1 MGYNRYGVNDKIKVF
16 IRKDETMQ
24 KNGFIKFDNFW
35 EYHRQVGYVDLLI
48 IYRIYF
54 NGDLEIELTDIA
66 QLGVLSLS
74 GFYRQSTKF
83 GNSIETQI
91 MDDLKEFNKHK
102 LISLKDLGKYDKV
115 FVS

>member
-54 NGDLEIELTDIA
+54 NGD
-66 QLGVLSLS
+66 
-74 GFYRQSTKF
+74 
-83 GNSIETQI
+83 
-91 MDDLKEFNKHK
+91 
-102 LISLKDLGKYDKV
+102 
-115 FVS
+115 